1 MSGRLL
7 FVIIMYSFH
16 KIQTQALLPP
26 KLTATQAEIT
36 LTDSV
41 TLNCE
46 APSSV
51 SVSRCHF
58 YIGSNVRIFSC
69 QKTLVATELL
79 QISNQ
84 RSPADVKVRCFY
96 TVKYEDS
103 DSPSPHSDTTSISV
117 RTLLPPKLTVNP
129 VVISETDSVTLDCQ
143 TPPSVH
149 VLQCLIYMIKG
160 EGKENIESSS
170 CLRKVTGTELLLTT
184 SQSSPAEFK
193 VRCFY
198 TVSGSP
204 SPHSDTSTIT
214 IHNQTPQLSLQHF
227 PGEHALFTCSLPGS
241 ANPDTRCNLYFGE
254 ASDLVST
261 TTIWSKRDPRTNQW
275 FCQFTVTAD
284 DLLRR
289 LRSVQQSDA
298 SCDYSLGSE
307 PKSLSTRSDRYSLTD
322 IKRSESRGAQTQ
334 PASTKTTGTTMT
346 TGLKVSRS
354 QAPTPGRHTS
364 VKSQT
369 FGNTDGSISTSQTP
383 GTPTSV
389 KTCTKLAATGDSTVT
404 LDQTLH
410 VPGADPTQNPPSAE
424 TWTWKL
430 AAMAGFGVA
439 VGVISVGLVLLCKR
453 GTERRSYKRT
463 PAKVT
468 DDSTPMKHLDHGGL
482 LPAGNGEVYNVITS
496 VPGADFSTGSKKMN
510 MQENRNE
517 DSDVYH
523 LYTTISDEPPPSALK
538 DMMYSTVQLH

>member
-1 MSGRLL
+1 MAGHLL
-7 FVIIMYSFH
+7 LVVVMYSFCEVEA
-16 KIQTQALLPP
+16 QALPP
-26 KLTATQAEIT
+26 PTLTATEAMIT
-36 LTDSV
+36 LTNSV

-58 YIGSNVRIFSC
+58 YIGSIVRVFSC
-69 QKTLVATELL
+69 QKTLTATELL

-117 RTLLPPKLTVNP
+117 HTFLPPKLTVNP

-160 EGKENIESSS
+160 EGRENIESSS

-184 SQSSPAEFK
+184 SQSSPAEVK
-193 VRCFY
+193 VGCFY

-227 PGEHALFTCSLPGS
+227 PGEHVLFTCSLPGS

-307 PKSLSTRSDRYSLTD
+307 PKSLSARSDRYSLTD
-322 IKRSESRGAQTQ
+322 IKRSESRRAQTQ
-334 PASTKTTGTTMT
+334 PASTKTTEFVELVESESTMT
-346 TGLKVSRS
+346 TG
-354 QAPTPGRHTS
+354 TPAFKMT
-364 VKSQT
+364 
-369 FGNTDGSISTSQTP
+369 TDKMILMIG
-383 GTPTSV
+383 
-389 KTCTKLAATGDSTVT
+389 ATVT
-404 LDQTLH
+404 
-410 VPGADPTQNPPSAE
+410 
-424 TWTWKL
+424 
-430 AAMAGFGVA
+430 
-439 VGVISVGLVLLCKR
+439 VGVVLLGLVLLFNQSRIETFLSKR
-453 GTERRSYKRT
+453 PTTNVTGKSKDYRKYLGGYDETYSIVTYECNTE
-463 PAKVT
+463 
-468 DDSTPMKHLDHGGL
+468 
-482 LPAGNGEVYNVITS
+482 
-496 VPGADFSTGSKKMN
+496 
-510 MQENRNE
+510 
-517 DSDVYH
+517 
-523 LYTTISDEPPPSALK
+523 
-538 DMMYSTVQLH
+538 